1 MKTSVLN
8 KICLVLSFSTV
19 LLGVSHFSY
28 SSENLGQDVYT
39 QSGGNGGGNGSG
51 DSKD

>member
-8 KICLVLSFSTV
+8 KICLVLSFSTI

-28 SSENLGQDVYT
+28 SSENFGQEIY
-39 QSGGNGGGNGSG
+39 QGEE
-51 DSKD
+51 KD